1 MIDKA
6 LYKFFEYID
15 LFFEKIESIFK
26 RKKK

>member
-15 LFFEKIESIFK
+15 LFFEKIESLFK